1 MNTNERLI
9 KISETIKE
17 LGINPAVH
25 GYTFIRE
32 AIELVMDDHNAIY
45 GVTKILYPTIA
56 KKYDTTD
63 KKVERS
69 IRHAIE
75 SAFNRDNQDFWQEMF
90 NYSRQAKNGRVT
102 NSEFIATV
110 ADYLILRE
118 LHGGS

>member
-17 LGINPAVH
+17 LGINPAIH

-75 SAFNRDNQDFWQEMF
+75 SAFHRDNQDFWQEMF
-90 NYSRQAKNGRVT
+90 NYSRQAKNGTVT

-110 ADYLILRE
+110 ADYLILR
-118 LHGGS
+118 